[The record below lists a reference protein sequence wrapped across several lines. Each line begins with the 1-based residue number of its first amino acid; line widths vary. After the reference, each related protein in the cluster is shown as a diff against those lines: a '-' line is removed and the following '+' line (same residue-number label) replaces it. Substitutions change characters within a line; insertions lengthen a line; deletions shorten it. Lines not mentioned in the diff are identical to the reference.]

1 MKLLDRPR
9 STLLAVAALLALPV
23 LGEGLVRALGLP
35 LPGALVGMLALL
47 GGLIALGR
55 VPRALDAASAPLLRH
70 LMLFFIPAVAGVTLH
85 GARVAREWL
94 PFLAAGVVGAAL
106 TLAVTA
112 LTLRWMLRRTGQ
124 DEDA

>member
-9 STLLAVAALLALPV
+9 STLMAVAALLVLPL
-23 LGEGLVRALGLP
+23 LGEWFVQALGLP
-35 LPGALVGMLALL
+35 LPGVLVGLLGLL

>member
-9 STLLAVAALLALPV
+9 STLMAVAALLVLPL
-23 LGEGLVRALGLP
+23 LGEWFVQALGLP
-35 LPGALVGMLALL
+35 LPGALVGLLALL

-85 GARVAREWL
+85 AARVAREWL